1 MNSEHTKQIINEI
14 AEEEGLSER
23 AIRLIVSSQFEG
35 VNRVITGGEPDKIET
50 FKSVRLNAFG
60 LFKFVKHRFNRFK
73 NTGKSR
79 ESYNAEKRRRY
90 DSKQ

>member
-1 MNSEHTKQIINEI
+1 MNSEHTRQIINEI

-35 VNRVITGGEPDKIET
+35 VNRVITSGIPDKPET

-60 LFKFVKHRFNRFK
+60 IFKFIPWKFK
-73 NTGKSR
+73 QFMRKGVSR
-79 ESYNAEKRRRY
+79 ESYDNDKRKRY
-90 DSKQ
+90 DNKR